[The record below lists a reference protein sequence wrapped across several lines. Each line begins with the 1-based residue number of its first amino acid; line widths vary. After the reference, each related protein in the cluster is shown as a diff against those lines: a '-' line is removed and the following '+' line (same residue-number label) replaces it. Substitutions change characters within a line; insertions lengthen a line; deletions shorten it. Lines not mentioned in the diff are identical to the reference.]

1 MNFGEMIDFCKILKK
16 SISLSYRPRPHP
28 SFVSI
33 FCSFFCLL
41 FIGLWVKTRYQNEK
55 PSYSKSNPLQSSR
68 SKLTSCPRT
77 GFLIRFQV
85 KSQDT
90 SDGSVVKLGIKLW
103 YELESQSQPKF
114 AAECLQRKHNDRK
127 TYKDLHWLG
136 KHGLGKLLLSI
147 EDFFSNLPHKII
159 IHCVT
164 EQPLT
169 TGSQRPV
176 LNYKLLLLTFLRLR
190 PYCTSIYSIKQKLG
204 EVFSVSCR
212 TSIFDLSNPKKSSTW
227 KIDSSLLVWEFIF
240 LNITHQYKSVS
251 LYSSPI
257 QIRWSVPLYSSLVK
271 VSLQGQC
278 WHPFKSS
285 WVPKLTAATLLF
297 HAVLQWACWWT
308 YTCSFTLLCSIY
320 FSVWKPAS
328 VSGDLALSA
337 ALTKFWI
344 LIWTSYPLCSG
355 AP

>member
-1 MNFGEMIDFCKILKK
+1 MAVLWSLE
-16 SISLSYRPRPHP
+16 SISGMNWNH
-28 SFVSI
+28 
-33 FCSFFCLL
+33 
-41 FIGLWVKTRYQNEK
+41 NH
-55 PSYSKSNPLQSSR
+55 NQS
-68 SKLTSCPRT
+68 L
-77 GFLIRFQV
+77 
-85 KSQDT
+85 
-90 SDGSVVKLGIKLW
+90 
-103 YELESQSQPKF
+103 QPK
-114 AAECLQRKHNDRK
+114 CLQRKHNDRK

-328 VSGDLALSA
+328 GLGGDLALSA

-344 LIWTSYPLCSG
+344 SSFDINILPPLFWST
-355 AP
+355 